1 MNRNRAP
8 TFSVFLFF
16 AILMI
21 IPVKVYSLEYV
32 DGFSQLSDAFQGF
45 VDPNSGSTSFPS
57 LNIPEGGR
65 AESLGSA
72 CTALADDISFFDY
85 NAAAS
90 SILKNTE
97 LALFHNSWI
106 SDSNL
111 ETIAATWRKGDLGM
125 GAKLKCFY
133 VPFTEYNDFGERMA
147 SSYFSETTGVFNIS
161 YNFFNG
167 YYFKGLALG
176 ANLKAS
182 WRAVPDYTDRT
193 TGAIIKNSGL
203 GQSGAAVMI
212 DAGALLRFNVAKA
225 FADRDPNL
233 KIGFALQN
241 IGIAFT
247 GFGTAQGVTIDDS
260 LPTAVCLGIS
270 YRFIKPVTI
279 CADFRQP
286 INLIDFSRTEMWD
299 AGIGVDVQ
307 ITDIVEVM
315 AGFRLKGANP
325 RFSLGTE
332 IELKQFT
339 VDLNYTFD
347 LTSSLNPVNHFSVG
361 AKVNFGDDGRYSR
374 ELQADSYYEE
384 GIKYYANGQMDKAV
398 EAWEQCLKLNPAFTP
413 ARNSINLVKNS
424 TKLFDRVID
433 IQSLDY

>member
-1 MNRNRAP
+1 MNRNRVP

-16 AILMI
+16 AILML

-97 LALFHNSWI
+97 LARFHNSWI

-161 YNFFNG
+161 YNM
-167 YYFKGLALG
+167 
-176 ANLKAS
+176 S
-182 WRAVPDYTDRT
+182 WR
-193 TGAIIKNSGL
+193 
-203 GQSGAAVMI
+203 
-212 DAGALLRFNVAKA
+212 
-225 FADRDPNL
+225 
-233 KIGFALQN
+233 
-241 IGIAFT
+241 
-247 GFGTAQGVTIDDS
+247 
-260 LPTAVCLGIS
+260 
-270 YRFIKPVTI
+270 
-279 CADFRQP
+279 
-286 INLIDFSRTEMWD
+286 
-299 AGIGVDVQ
+299 
-307 ITDIVEVM
+307 
-315 AGFRLKGANP
+315 
-325 RFSLGTE
+325 
-332 IELKQFT
+332 
-339 VDLNYTFD
+339 
-347 LTSSLNPVNHFSVG
+347 
-361 AKVNFGDDGRYSR
+361 
-374 ELQADSYYEE
+374 
-384 GIKYYANGQMDKAV
+384 
-398 EAWEQCLKLNPAFTP
+398 
-413 ARNSINLVKNS
+413 
-424 TKLFDRVID
+424 
-433 IQSLDY
+433 